1 MGLFQ
6 CAGIDGGNAQHR
18 TAQAQGTG
26 RGISAHHECVPSFV
40 KADKTTKSHACLA
53 RREIKDHI
61 PFEERSRIMQNIR
74 SIFLMLAG
82 VTVFVALAL
91 FTFSVTLAVGGILT
105 VLMVGRAMSLKM
117 KPAPVRAKAQTQ
129 QREMRIWN
137 DGRGTI
143 IDL

>member
-1 MGLFQ
+1 
-6 CAGIDGGNAQHR
+6 
-18 TAQAQGTG
+18 
-26 RGISAHHECVPSFV
+26 
-40 KADKTTKSHACLA
+40 
-53 RREIKDHI
+53 
-61 PFEERSRIMQNIR
+61 MQNIR